1 MGFEAK
7 IYMDLQ
13 AKPKFCKARP
23 VPYAYR
29 DKVEKEIERLV
40 SLGIMEPIQ
49 NAEWAAPIV
58 SVLKKDD
65 HRSIRIW
72 GDFKCTVNSASK
84 LDKYPI
90 PKIEDLFATLAG
102 GET

>member
-7 IYMDLQ
+7 INVDSQ

-49 NAEWAAPIV
+49 NSEWAAPIV
-58 SVLKKDD
+58 SVL
-65 HRSIRIW
+65 
-72 GDFKCTVNSASK
+72 
-84 LDKYPI
+84 
-90 PKIEDLFATLAG
+90 
-102 GET
+102 